1 MLPALW
7 LIGVV
12 TQLLLF
18 EVELRGILGIFVP
31 LVGANASNLVIFIG
45 GLG

>member
-1 MLPALW
+1 MVIASFEQW
-7 LIGVV
+7 LV
-12 TQLLLF
+12 F

-31 LVGANASNLVIFIG
+31 LVGVNAFNLVIFID